1 MGSRRAAF
9 LAIVALAGVSLVLA
23 ALIILGELRNN
34 YALGGGALGAI
45 LVAYGVIGLFL
56 RKLGITG
63 PRGAERS

>member
-1 MGSRRAAF
+1 MGRRGAY
-9 LAIVALAGVSLVLA
+9 LTIVALAGLSLVLSV
-23 ALIILGELRNN
+23 LIVLGEVRSD

-45 LVAYGVIGLFL
+45 LIAYGLIGLFL